1 VVVVTVEVEVGATV
15 VVVVVVVLVVAA
27 AGVDEGTVVVTG
39 RVVVVTGTVVVVTGT
54 VVVVTGTVV
63 VVVVVVVVTTGN
75 GVTVAEFAGGD
86 VPTAFTA
93 STVKVY
99 SSPGVKSITVSELA
113 VGSA

>member
-1 VVVVTVEVEVGATV
+1 MTVEVEVGATV

-39 RVVVVTGTVVVVTGT
+39 R